1 MGGSR
6 WRFGHEGT
14 FHGIEIG
21 GACGPVAGSGNG
33 NLGAVHPIQYNSG
46 HNADG
51 TINAWN
57 SADGARQGSAG
68 AEHGAGIS
76 GRECGEH
83 PIYNA
88 RTAARCG
95 DDAGG
100 RRYASGEG
108 ARRDF
113 GHGRRRHGGGQAACA
128 GNDAGWRGY
137 AFHSGRGFGEGD

>member
-68 AEHGAGIS
+68 AEHGAGFYRRKDQLRRRLLEAI
-76 GRECGEH
+76 
-83 PIYNA
+83 
-88 RTAARCG
+88 
-95 DDAGG
+95 AGG
-100 RRYASGEG
+100 EVADPIRWLTVA
-108 ARRDF
+108 
-113 GHGRRRHGGGQAACA
+113 RHGLASCELPTIDALAA
-128 GNDAGWRGY
+128 
-137 AFHSGRGFGEGD
+137 AFSPEPLAA